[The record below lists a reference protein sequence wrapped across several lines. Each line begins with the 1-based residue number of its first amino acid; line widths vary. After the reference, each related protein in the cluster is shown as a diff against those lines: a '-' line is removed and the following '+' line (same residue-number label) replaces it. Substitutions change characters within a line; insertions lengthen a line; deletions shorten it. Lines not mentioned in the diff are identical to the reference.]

1 MIVSR
6 VCLGTMVFGETGNR
20 GTPVAEADQM
30 IHRFLDAGGNF
41 IDTADVYAGGRSEEI
56 IGKAISGKNRD
67 RLVMASKV
75 RFPTDTRDP
84 NAAGLSRKHMIS
96 SVENSLRRLNTD
108 YLDIEYLHMWD
119 PVTPIDET
127 LRTMDDLIQQGK
139 VRYFGISNFRSW
151 QAMKIQAGAS
161 AIGIPLIAA
170 QYQYSLVVRDI
181 EYEVPGFC
189 ESEGLGIVPWGPLGG
204 GFLSGKYS
212 ENKQPSQG
220 RLAAASS
227 TQEEAWNR
235 RATEQNWRILNEV
248 NKLAELYRSTT
259 SQVALAWLLSRPQVD
274 SIIIGARTAEQ
285 LQDNLSSVDLQLKRD
300 DITRLDTVS
309 RAPDLYPYRMIDG
322 YGIRNFDEVN

>member
-1 MIVSR
+1 
-6 VCLGTMVFGETGNR
+6 MVFGETGNR
-20 GTPVAEADQM
+20 GTPVAEAEQM

-41 IDTADVYAGGRSEEI
+41 VDTADVYAGGRSEEI
-56 IGKAISGKNRD
+56 IGKVISSSIRD
-67 RLVMASKV
+67 RLVVASKV
-75 RFPTDTRDP
+75 RFPTDTKDP

-119 PVTPIDET
+119 PVTPLDET

-151 QAMKIQAGAS
+151 QAMKIQARAA

-235 RATEQNWRILNEV
+235 RATAQNWRILNEV
-248 NKLAELYRSTT
+248 NKLAELYRSST

-285 LQDNLSSVDLQLKRD
+285 LQDNLSSLDLQLKRD
-300 DITRLDTVS
+300 DISRLDTVS
-309 RAPDLYPYRMIDG
+309 RVPDLYPYRMIDG
-322 YGIRNFDEVN
+322 YGTRNFNEAY